1 MLTAT
6 LIDHSVI
13 KRNFEIYPRYA
24 RHRYFPFASAKLRI
38 IFDSTKFF
46 AIFFFEP
53 GGHSADVSH
62 FTGQGQKPDSAFDP
76 DFDLSVRR
84 RLPYLLGGCCLGCLC
99 LKCGLG
105 GCLFGCELLS
115 FLLRY

>member
-1 MLTAT
+1 ME
-6 LIDHSVI
+6 
-13 KRNFEIYPRYA
+13 NYPILNEPGKGRYA
-24 RHRYFPFASAKLRI
+24 IYFRLNERAV
-38 IFDSTKFF
+38 
-46 AIFFFEP
+46 
-53 GGHSADVSH
+53 GHSADVSH

-76 DFDLSVRR
+76 DLDLSVRR